1 MSFLDLQDQARANEI
16 LAQTTIRGLV
26 SNTPVEPVSPNSMAV
41 DEVAPIHALS
51 STPSYGTPIRLAP
64 SAAAFRKPGQSPTQR
79 AVATQSAA
87 GLPSAIPAG
96 QSPGKGML
104 GQVSDLIF
112 GW

>member
-1 MSFLDLQDQARANEI
+1 
-16 LAQTTIRGLV
+16 
-26 SNTPVEPVSPNSMAV
+26 MAV
-41 DEVAPIHALS
+41 DEVPPVHTHT
-51 STPSYGTPIRLAP
+51 STPSYGTPIKLAP

-79 AVATQSAA
+79 RAVATQSAPPA
-87 GLPSAIPAG
+87 VGLSSVVPAG